1 MQIGFT
7 LIGIVFSL
15 VGITLILIGIF
26 AKQKPKF
33 FFDNAL
39 QAEATVI
46 DVGIRQT
53 RPFKI
58 RRFSEP
64 AYTAVTIEFMTKSCQ
79 SVQGDIDTNLTLF
92 YSGQYKI
99 GDKVNLLYNPEK
111 PTEFIVTSLQSTK
124 TTKLIMIVTGLFLML
139 TGIGLILLTNPLNF
153 LYK

>member
-1 MQIGFT
+1 MQIGF
-7 LIGIVFSL
+7 LIMGIAFSL
-15 VGITLILIGIF
+15 VGITLVIIGIF
-26 AKQKPKF
+26 AKQKPKP
-33 FFDNAL
+33 FFDLAL
-39 QAEATVI
+39 QAEGTVI
-46 DVGIRQT
+46 DVGIRQP

-64 AYTAVTIEFMTKSCQ
+64 AYTEVTVEFLTDSCQ
-79 SVQGDIDTNLTLF
+79 SVQGDIATNPTLF

-124 TTKLIMIVTGLFLML
+124 TAKLIMILTGLFLML
-139 TGIGLILLTNPLNF
+139 TGIGMILSTSSLNF